1 MKKGEM
7 VLQLVFREPA
17 ETLHATTAPA
27 CHPPF
32 SHSPNPRRVTLCV
45 ARPSDSC
52 TNVVGLFF
60 RASTLH
66 SFVSWEARLQRAQR
80 GDSSRSRGRG
90 DGLSFQT
97 STLSQANIYR
107 ASLMGDQATMKR
119 RLGAVDGRRSVDSN
133 ACRSSAAVRKEGLKL
148 SCAHKK
154 RRTEYQA
161 RDAARGQSQ

>member
-1 MKKGEM
+1 MSGQLEISLIKGPSFLDLREAWPSSGHPPPEQPNVRMKKEEM

-27 CHPPF
+27 CPSPF

-66 SFVSWEARLQRAQR
+66 SFVSWEARLQ
-80 GDSSRSRGRG
+80 G
-90 DGLSFQT
+90 
-97 STLSQANIYR
+97 
-107 ASLMGDQATMKR
+107 
-119 RLGAVDGRRSVDSN
+119 RSVGT
-133 ACRSSAAVRKEGLKL
+133 ALEAVGEGIVCRF
-148 SCAHKK
+148 
-154 RRTEYQA
+154 RRAPYHSRIFTEPRSWAIKQ
-161 RDAARGQSQ
+161 R

>member
-1 MKKGEM
+1 MRRRHLFVPHRFLTPQIHAEY
-7 VLQLVFREPA
+7 VLHNRP
-17 ETLHATTAPA
+17 TAVQTWSVY
-27 CHPPF
+27 F
-32 SHSPNPRRVTLCV
+32 SVRPR
-45 ARPSDSC
+45 C
-52 TNVVGLFF
+52 T
-60 RASTLH
+60 R
-66 SFVSWEARLQRAQR
+66 
-80 GDSSRSRGRG
+80 SSRGKLVSKGRSVGTALEAVGEG

-148 SCAHKK
+148 SCAHRK